1 MLRGAIICPDRELG
15 DRLVGALLESH
26 RIGIV
31 RRLEAY
37 PNTVDLGRFLRAAAP
52 EIVFLSIETRQQ
64 AMETAKRIEELA
76 PGLHVVAVNRTC
88 DPPTLLETMRAGIRE
103 FLSPPFE
110 HQALLDTMQR
120 IADLISLNPP
130 VFETT
135 DSVFAFLPAKA
146 GSGATTIAV
155 NTSLALSKMPD
166 TNVLLADLDLNS
178 GLVGFMLLLNQSP
191 YSIVDAAENA
201 LDLDENLWPK
211 IVSNKGGLDV
221 LPVGKLSPGFR
232 IETTQIRHILSY
244 ARRHYSHI
252 FVDLSGMMEKYSMEV
267 LHEAKRVYLVCTS
280 ELPSLHLCREKLAF
294 LRSEDLGGRV
304 SILLNRSQKREQISL
319 EEMEKLFGMPIH
331 MTFPNDYAGVHAAL
345 TTGKHVN
352 SASPLGSRYRELAE
366 SMTTKKSPAMERKR
380 GFMDMLTRKKT
391 EAEAS

>member
-31 RRLEAY
+31 RRLESY
-37 PNTVDLGRFLRAAAP
+37 PGQVDLGRFLRAAAP
-52 EIVFLSIETRQQ
+52 EIVFLSIEARQQ
-64 AMETAKRIEELA
+64 ALETSKRIEELC
-76 PGLHVVAVNRTC
+76 PGLQVVAINRTC

-110 HQALLDTMQR
+110 HQALVEALER
-120 IADLISLNPP
+120 ISDLISQNPP

-155 NTSLALSKMPD
+155 NTSLALSRMPD
-166 TNVLLADLDLNS
+166 ANVLLADLDLNS
-178 GLVGFMLLLNQSP
+178 GLVGFMLLLNQTP

-211 IVSNKGGLDV
+211 IISSKDGLDV

-232 IETTQIRHILSY
+232 IEATQIRHILSY
-244 ARRHYSHI
+244 ARRHYSAI
-252 FVDLSGMMEKYSMEV
+252 FVDLSGMMEKYSIEI
-267 LHEAKRVYLVCTS
+267 LHKAKQVYLVCTT

-294 LRSEDLGGRV
+294 LRSQDLAGRV
-304 SILLNRSQKREQISL
+304 KILLNRSQKRGQISL
-319 EEMEKLFGMPIH
+319 DEMEKLFGMPIH

-345 TTGKHVN
+345 TAGKHVN
-352 SASPLGSRYRELAE
+352 SSSPLGSRYRELAE
-366 SMTTKKSPAMERKR
+366 TMVGKKPTVVDRKR
-380 GFMDMLTRKKT
+380 GFFDMLTGKKT
-391 EAEAS
+391 EAEA

>member
-31 RRLEAY
+31 RRLESY
-37 PNTVDLGRFLRAAAP
+37 PSQVDLGRFLRAAAP
-52 EIVFLSIETRQQ
+52 ELVFLSIESRQQ
-64 AMETAKRIEELA
+64 ALETAKRIEESA
-76 PGLHVVAVNRTC
+76 PGLQVVAINRTC

-110 HQALLDTMQR
+110 HQSLVEALER
-120 IADLISLNPP
+120 IADLISQTPP

-155 NTSLALSKMPD
+155 NTSMALSKMPD

-211 IVSNKGGLDV
+211 IISNKDGLDV

-232 IETTQIRHILSY
+232 IEAAQIRHILNY
-244 ARRHYSHI
+244 ARRHYSAI
-252 FVDLSGMMEKYSMEV
+252 FVDLSGMMEKYSIEI
-267 LHEAKRVYLVCTS
+267 LHEAKVVYLVCTT

-294 LRSEDLGGRV
+294 LRSQDLAGRV
-304 SILLNRSQKREQISL
+304 KILLNRSQKRGQISL
-319 EEMEKLFGMPIH
+319 DEMEKLFGMPIH

-345 TTGKHVN
+345 TAGKHVN
-352 SASPLGSRYRELAE
+352 SASALGSRYRELAE
-366 SMTTKKSPAMERKR
+366 TMIGKKPGVAERKR
-380 GFMDMLTRKKT
+380 GFLDMLGRKKT
-391 EAEAS
+391 EAEA